1 MGWAENLQNAS
12 FRGVQFDVLNTD
24 EQISRDHAV
33 YEYPFVDGADLHDL
47 GRKARPFRMTAFLWG
62 EYYEY
67 KLEKLIAALDEGGDG
82 ELIHPVYGSVPSV
95 IVTGYSIRH
104 DAESPDSCTIDM
116 SFLENRT
123 GSALFSTPLP
133 ELFAQQLFDEL
144 DKLLAQL
151 SELFDA
157 VTAPLKTINSVIKK
171 IQTVRATLVN
181 TLLTFKSDFLSS
193 IDNMMSLASEP
204 GKFIGGLAEVLE
216 IHTSDVGH
224 AVPVLERTDSATTT
238 GRLTGENRVASSA
251 TVMTCWNEVMADMDE
266 LVALPVA
273 LVSGDKTPSVA
284 LPPDASV
291 EDVQDVKAAYA
302 VLAASELA
310 SVATAIL
317 SDEAQSEQLIPA
329 DIGRLVGDVRTRL
342 QAAITLFRERYEGE
356 RERITET
363 ASPLGLMYPEIIQS
377 MKNVAASVQDV
388 GLLVLS
394 RRPPLTQKQVQA
406 DSCLLLLAWQ
416 WYGDYSRAAELQRLN
431 PQLRDPNNITAG
443 MVINAYAK

>member
-47 GRKARPFRMTAFLWG
+47 GRKARPFRLTAFLWG
-62 EYYEY
+62 DNYEY
-67 KLEKLIAALDEGGDG
+67 KLEKLTAALDEGGDG
-82 ELIHPVYGSVPSV
+82 ELIHPIYGSVPSV
-95 IVTGYSIRH
+95 IVTGYSVRH

-133 ELFAQQLFDEL
+133 ELFAQQLYDEL
-144 DKLLAQL
+144 DKLQAQL
-151 SELFDA
+151 SEYFDA
-157 VTAPLKTINSVIKK
+157 VTSPLKTINSVIKK

-181 TLLTFKSDFLSS
+181 TMLTFKSDSLYT
-193 IDNMMSLASEP
+193 IDNMVSLANEP

-216 IHTSDVGH
+216 IHTSDVGR
-224 AVPVLERTDSATTT
+224 AVPVLWRSDTTTTT
-238 GRLTGENRVASSA
+238 GLAEDTAVASSA
-251 TVMTCWNEVMADMDE
+251 TVMTCWNEVLADMDE

-273 LVSGDKTPSVA
+273 LVNGDKTPTVA

-291 EDVQDVKAAYA
+291 EDVQDVKAAYT

-317 SDEAQSEQLIPA
+317 SDETQSGQLIPA
-329 DIGRLVGDVRTRL
+329 DVGRLVGDVRTRL
-342 QAAITLFRERYEGE
+342 QAAVTLFRDRYEGE
-356 RERITET
+356 RERVTET
-363 ASPLGLMYPEIIQS
+363 ASPLGLMYPEIIQG
-377 MKNVAASVQDV
+377 MKNVAASVQDI

-443 MVINAYAK
+443 MVINAWTK

>member
-12 FRGVQFDVLNTD
+12 FRGVQFEVLNTD

-62 EYYEY
+62 DDYEY
-67 KLEKLIAALDEGGDG
+67 KLGKLTAALDEGGDG

-95 IVTGYSIRH
+95 IVTGYNIRH

-133 ELFAQQLFDEL
+133 ELFTQQLFDEL
-144 DKLLAQL
+144 DTLQARL
-151 SELFDA
+151 SDFFDA
-157 VTAPLKTINSVIKK
+157 VTAPLNTVNSMIKK
-171 IQTVRATLVN
+171 AQTVRATLVN
-181 TLLTFKSDFLSS
+181 TLLSFKSDFVSTV
-193 IDNMMSLASEP
+193 DNIVSLAGEP
-204 GKFIGGLAEVLE
+204 GKFINELAEVLE
-216 IHTSDVGH
+216 IHTSDVGQ
-224 AVPVLERTDSATTT
+224 PVQVLQRVDSATRTGLAGETT
-238 GRLTGENRVASSA
+238 VASSA
-251 TVMTCWNEVMADMDE
+251 TVMNCWNKVITDMDE
-266 LVALPVA
+266 FVALPVT
-273 LVSGDKTPSVA
+273 LVSGDKVAEVA
-284 LPPDASV
+284 LPVDASPD
-291 EDVQDVKAAYA
+291 DVQDVKAVYA
-302 VLAASELA
+302 TQAASELA
-310 SVATAIL
+310 SVAMAIL
-317 SDEAQSEQLIPA
+317 VDDAQSEQLIPA

-377 MKNVAASVQDV
+377 MKNVAATVQDV

-443 MVINAYAK
+443 VVINAYAK

>member
-12 FRGVQFDVLNTD
+12 FRGVQFEVLNTD

-62 EYYEY
+62 DDYEY
-67 KLEKLIAALDEGGDG
+67 KLGKLTAALDEGGDG

-123 GSALFSTPLP
+123 GSTLFSTPLP

-144 DKLLAQL
+144 DTLQARL
-151 SELFDA
+151 SDFFDA
-157 VTAPLKTINSVIKK
+157 VTAPLNTVNSMIKK
-171 IQTVRATLVN
+171 AQTVRATLVN
-181 TLLTFKSDFLSS
+181 TLLSFKSDFVSTV
-193 IDNMMSLASEP
+193 DNIVSLAGEP
-204 GKFIGGLAEVLE
+204 GKFINELAEVLE
-216 IHTSDVGH
+216 IHTSDVGQP
-224 AVPVLERTDSATTT
+224 VPVLQRVDSATRTGLAGETT
-238 GRLTGENRVASSA
+238 VASSA
-251 TVMTCWNEVMADMDE
+251 TVMNCWNKVITDMDE
-266 LVALPVA
+266 FVALPVT
-273 LVSGDKTPSVA
+273 LVSGDKVAEVA
-284 LPPDASV
+284 LPADASPD
-291 EDVQDVKAAYA
+291 DVQDVKAVYA
-302 VLAASELA
+302 TQAASELA
-310 SVATAIL
+310 SVAMVIL
-317 SDEAQSEQLIPA
+317 VDDAQSEQLIPA

-377 MKNVAASVQDV
+377 MKNVAATVQDV

-416 WYGDYSRAAELQRLN
+416 WYDDYSRAAELQRLN

>member
-12 FRGVQFDVLNTD
+12 FRGVQFEVLNTD

-62 EYYEY
+62 DDYEY
-67 KLEKLIAALDEGGDG
+67 KLGKLTAALDEGGDG

-144 DKLLAQL
+144 DTLQARL
-151 SELFDA
+151 SDFFDA
-157 VTAPLKTINSVIKK
+157 VTAPLNTVNSMIKK
-171 IQTVRATLVN
+171 AQTVRATLVN
-181 TLLTFKSDFLSS
+181 TLLSFKSDFVSTV
-193 IDNMMSLASEP
+193 DNIVSLAGEP
-204 GKFIGGLAEVLE
+204 GKFINELAEVLE
-216 IHTSDVGH
+216 IHTSDVGQ
-224 AVPVLERTDSATTT
+224 PVQVLQRVDSATRTGLAGETT
-238 GRLTGENRVASSA
+238 VASSA
-251 TVMTCWNEVMADMDE
+251 TVMNCWNKVITDMDE
-266 LVALPVA
+266 FVALPVT
-273 LVSGDKTPSVA
+273 LVSGDKVAEVA
-284 LPPDASV
+284 LPVDASPD
-291 EDVQDVKAAYA
+291 DVQDVKAVYA
-302 VLAASELA
+302 TQAASELA
-310 SVATAIL
+310 SVAMAIL
-317 SDEAQSEQLIPA
+317 VDDAQSEQLIPA

-342 QAAITLFRERYEGE
+342 QAVITLFRERYEGE

-406 DSCLLLLAWQ
+406 DSCLLLLACQ

>member
-1 MGWAENLQNAS
+1 
-12 FRGVQFDVLNTD
+12 
-24 EQISRDHAV
+24 
-33 YEYPFVDGADLHDL
+33 
-47 GRKARPFRMTAFLWG
+47 
-62 EYYEY
+62 
-67 KLEKLIAALDEGGDG
+67 
-82 ELIHPVYGSVPSV
+82 
-95 IVTGYSIRH
+95 
-104 DAESPDSCTIDM
+104 
-116 SFLENRT
+116 
-123 GSALFSTPLP
+123 
-133 ELFAQQLFDEL
+133 QQLFDEL
-144 DKLLAQL
+144 DTLQARL
-151 SELFDA
+151 SDFFDA
-157 VTAPLKTINSVIKK
+157 VTAPLNTVNSMIKK
-171 IQTVRATLVN
+171 AQTVRATLVN
-181 TLLTFKSDFLSS
+181 TLLSFKSDFVSTV
-193 IDNMMSLASEP
+193 DNIVSLAGEP
-204 GKFIGGLAEVLE
+204 GKFINELAEVLE
-216 IHTSDVGH
+216 IHSSDVGH

-238 GRLTGENRVASSA
+238 GLTGEDSVASSA

-394 RRPPLTQKQVQA
+394 RRPPLTQKQVLA

>member
-95 IVTGYSIRH
+95 IVIGYSIRH
-104 DAESPDSCTIDM
+104 DAENPDSCTIDM

-123 GSALFSTPLP
+123 GSVLFSTPLP
-133 ELFAQQLFDEL
+133 ELFAQQLFEEL

-224 AVPVLERTDSATTT
+224 AVPVLERSDSATTT
-238 GRLTGENRVASSA
+238 GLTGEDSVASSA

-356 RERITET
+356 REWITET

>member
-1 MGWAENLQNAS
+1 MFYSANELAGLPGLPGTVQGVRWTLNRITETHPEWKRKREGTKAFEYHIDCLPAEAQK
-12 FRGVQFDVLNTD
+12 VLRKRLTHQVLEDAQLPAVVEQKAVKNVAVRD
-24 EQISRDHAV
+24 E
-33 YEYPFVDGADLHDL
+33 
-47 GRKARPFRMTAFLWG
+47 
-62 EYYEY
+62 
-67 KLEKLIAALDEGGDG
+67 LEVMVK
-82 ELIHPVYGSVPSV
+82 
-95 IVTGYSIRH
+95 
-104 DAESPDSCTIDM
+104 C
-116 SFLENRT
+116 
-123 GSALFSTPLP
+123 P
-133 ELFAQQLFDEL
+133 ELALREVQSLT
-144 DKLLAQL
+144 DKQKAIADARI
-151 SELFDA
+151 SDFFDA
-157 VTAPLKTINSVIKK
+157 VTSPLKTINSVIKK

-181 TLLTFKSDFLSS
+181 TLLTFKSDSFSTV
-193 IDNMMSLASEP
+193 DNVVSLASEP

-224 AVPVLERTDSATTT
+224 AVPVLARTDSATTT
-238 GRLTGENRVASSA
+238 GLTGEDSVASSA

-310 SVATAIL
+310 SVATAVL

>member
-12 FRGVQFDVLNTD
+12 FRGVQFEVLNTD

-62 EYYEY
+62 DDYEY
-67 KLEKLIAALDEGGDG
+67 KLGKLTAALDEGGDG

-144 DKLLAQL
+144 DTLQARL
-151 SELFDA
+151 SDFFDA
-157 VTAPLKTINSVIKK
+157 VTAPLNTVNSMIKK
-171 IQTVRATLVN
+171 AQTVRATLVN
-181 TLLTFKSDFLSS
+181 TLLSFKSDFVSTV
-193 IDNMMSLASEP
+193 DNIVSLAGEP
-204 GKFIGGLAEVLE
+204 GKFINELAEVLE
-216 IHTSDVGH
+216 IHTSDVGQP
-224 AVPVLERTDSATTT
+224 VPVLQRVDSATRTGLAGETT
-238 GRLTGENRVASSA
+238 VASSA
-251 TVMTCWNEVMADMDE
+251 TVMNCWNKVITDMDE
-266 LVALPVA
+266 FVALPVA
-273 LVSGDKTPSVA
+273 LVSGDKVPEVV
-284 LPPDASV
+284 LPADASPD
-291 EDVQDVKAAYA
+291 DVQDVKAVYA
-302 VLAASELA
+302 TQAASELA
-310 SVATAIL
+310 SVAMAIL
-317 SDEAQSEQLIPA
+317 VDDAQSEQLIPA

-377 MKNVAASVQDV
+377 
-388 GLLVLS
+388 
-394 RRPPLTQKQVQA
+394 
-406 DSCLLLLAWQ
+406 
-416 WYGDYSRAAELQRLN
+416 
-431 PQLRDPNNITAG
+431 
-443 MVINAYAK
+443 

>member
-1 MGWAENLQNAS
+1 MGWTENLQNAS

-24 EQISRDHAV
+24 EQISRDHAA

-62 EYYEY
+62 EFYEY
-67 KLEKLIAALDEGGDG
+67 KLEKLIAALDKGGEG
-82 ELIHPVYGSVPSV
+82 ELIHPIYGSVPSV

-116 SFLENRT
+116 NFLENRT

-144 DKLLAQL
+144 DRLQAQL
-151 SELFDA
+151 SEFFDA
-157 VTAPLKTINSVIKK
+157 VTAHLKTINSLIKK
-171 IQTVRATLVN
+171 IRTVRATLIN
-181 TLLTFKSDFLSS
+181 TLLAFKSDAFAT
-193 IDNMMSLASEP
+193 IDNIVSLADEP
-204 GKFIGGLAEVLE
+204 GKFIGELAGVLE

-224 AVPVLERTDSATTT
+224 MVPALAHTDAVVTGSAGDAPVA
-238 GRLTGENRVASSA
+238 GSA
-251 TVMTCWNEVMADMDE
+251 TVMTCWNEVTADMDE

-273 LVSGDKTPSVA
+273 LVNGDKTPVVA
-284 LPPDASV
+284 LSPDASV

-317 SDEAQSEQLIPA
+317 SDDTQSEQLVPA
-329 DIGRLVGDVRTRL
+329 VVGRLVGDVRTRL

-363 ASPLGLMYPEIIQS
+363 TSPQGLMYPEIIQS

-394 RRPPLTQKQVQA
+394 RHPPLTQKQVQA

-416 WYGDYSRAAELQRLN
+416 WYGDYRRAAELQRLN

-443 MVINAYAK
+443 MVINAWTK

>member
-1 MGWAENLQNAS
+1 
-12 FRGVQFDVLNTD
+12 
-24 EQISRDHAV
+24 
-33 YEYPFVDGADLHDL
+33 
-47 GRKARPFRMTAFLWG
+47 
-62 EYYEY
+62 
-67 KLEKLIAALDEGGDG
+67 
-82 ELIHPVYGSVPSV
+82 
-95 IVTGYSIRH
+95 
-104 DAESPDSCTIDM
+104 M

-133 ELFAQQLFDEL
+133 ELFAQQLFEEL

-216 IHTSDVGH
+216 IHSSDVGH

-238 GRLTGENRVASSA
+238 GLTGEDSVASSA

-284 LPPDASV
+284 L
-291 EDVQDVKAAYA
+291 
-302 VLAASELA
+302 
-310 SVATAIL
+310 
-317 SDEAQSEQLIPA
+317 
-329 DIGRLVGDVRTRL
+329 
-342 QAAITLFRERYEGE
+342 
-356 RERITET
+356 
-363 ASPLGLMYPEIIQS
+363 
-377 MKNVAASVQDV
+377 
-388 GLLVLS
+388 
-394 RRPPLTQKQVQA
+394 
-406 DSCLLLLAWQ
+406 
-416 WYGDYSRAAELQRLN
+416 
-431 PQLRDPNNITAG
+431 
-443 MVINAYAK
+443 

>member
-12 FRGVQFDVLNTD
+12 FRGVQFEVLNTD

-62 EYYEY
+62 DDYEY
-67 KLEKLIAALDEGGDG
+67 KLGKLTAALDEGGDG

-144 DKLLAQL
+144 DTLQARL
-151 SELFDA
+151 SDFFDS
-157 VTAPLKTINSVIKK
+157 VTAPLNTVNSMIKK
-171 IQTVRATLVN
+171 AQTVRATLVN
-181 TLLTFKSDFLSS
+181 TLLSFKSDFVSTV
-193 IDNMMSLASEP
+193 DNIVSLAGEP
-204 GKFIGGLAEVLE
+204 GKFINELAEVLE
-216 IHTSDVGH
+216 IHTSDVGQP
-224 AVPVLERTDSATTT
+224 VPVLQRVDSATRT
-238 GRLTGENRVASSA
+238 GLAGEATIASSA
-251 TVMTCWNEVMADMDE
+251 TVMNCWNKVITDMDE
-266 LVALPVA
+266 FVALPVA
-273 LVSGDKTPSVA
+273 LVSGDKVPEVV
-284 LPPDASV
+284 LPADASPD
-291 EDVQDVKAAYA
+291 DVQDVKAVYA
-302 VLAASELA
+302 TQAASELA
-310 SVATAIL
+310 SVAMAIL
-317 SDEAQSEQLIPA
+317 VDDAQSEQLIPA

>member
-12 FRGVQFDVLNTD
+12 FRGVQFEVLNTD

-62 EYYEY
+62 DDYEY
-67 KLEKLIAALDEGGDG
+67 KLGKLTAALDEGGDG

-95 IVTGYSIRH
+95 IVTGYNIRH

-144 DKLLAQL
+144 DTLQARL
-151 SELFDA
+151 SDFFDA
-157 VTAPLKTINSVIKK
+157 VTAPLNTVNSMIKK
-171 IQTVRATLVN
+171 AQTVRATLVN
-181 TLLTFKSDFLSS
+181 TLLSFKSDFVSTV
-193 IDNMMSLASEP
+193 DNIVSLAGEP
-204 GKFIGGLAEVLE
+204 GKFINELAEVLE
-216 IHTSDVGH
+216 IHTSDVGQ
-224 AVPVLERTDSATTT
+224 PVQVLQRVDSATRTGLAGETT
-238 GRLTGENRVASSA
+238 VASSA
-251 TVMTCWNEVMADMDE
+251 TVMNCWNKVITDMDE
-266 LVALPVA
+266 FVALPVT
-273 LVSGDKTPSVA
+273 LVSGDKVAEVA
-284 LPPDASV
+284 LPVDASPD
-291 EDVQDVKAAYA
+291 DVQDVKAVYA
-302 VLAASELA
+302 TQAASELA
-310 SVATAIL
+310 SVAMAIL
-317 SDEAQSEQLIPA
+317 VDDAQSEQLIPA

-377 MKNVAASVQDV
+377 MKNVAATVQDV

-431 PQLRDPNNITAG
+431 PQLRDPNNITDG
-443 MVINAYAK
+443 VVINAYAK

>member
-12 FRGVQFDVLNTD
+12 FRGVRFEVLNTD

-62 EYYEY
+62 DDYEY
-67 KLEKLIAALDEGGDG
+67 KLGKLTAALDEGGDG

-144 DKLLAQL
+144 DTLQARL
-151 SELFDA
+151 SDFFDA
-157 VTAPLKTINSVIKK
+157 VTAPLNTVNSMIKK
-171 IQTVRATLVN
+171 AQTVRATLVN
-181 TLLTFKSDFLSS
+181 TLLSFKSDFVSTV
-193 IDNMMSLASEP
+193 DNIVSLAGEP
-204 GKFIGGLAEVLE
+204 GKFINELAEVLE
-216 IHTSDVGH
+216 IHSSDVGH

-238 GRLTGENRVASSA
+238 GLTGEDSVASSA

-394 RRPPLTQKQVQA
+394 RRPPLTQKQVLA

>member
-12 FRGVQFDVLNTD
+12 FRGVQFEVLNTD

-62 EYYEY
+62 DDYEY
-67 KLEKLIAALDEGGDG
+67 KLGKLTAALDEGGDG

-95 IVTGYSIRH
+95 IVTGYNIRH

-144 DKLLAQL
+144 DTLQARL
-151 SELFDA
+151 SDFFDA
-157 VTAPLKTINSVIKK
+157 VTAPLNTVNSMIKK
-171 IQTVRATLVN
+171 AQTVRATLVN
-181 TLLTFKSDFLSS
+181 TLLSFKSDFVSTV
-193 IDNMMSLASEP
+193 DNIVSLAGEP
-204 GKFIGGLAEVLE
+204 GKFINELAEVLE
-216 IHTSDVGH
+216 IHTSDVGQ
-224 AVPVLERTDSATTT
+224 PVQVLQRVDSATRTGLAGETT
-238 GRLTGENRVASSA
+238 VASSA
-251 TVMTCWNEVMADMDE
+251 TVMNCWNKVITDMDE
-266 LVALPVA
+266 FVALPVT
-273 LVSGDKTPSVA
+273 LVSGDKVAEVA
-284 LPPDASV
+284 LPVDASPD
-291 EDVQDVKAAYA
+291 DVQDVKAVYA
-302 VLAASELA
+302 TQAASELA
-310 SVATAIL
+310 SVAMAIL
-317 SDEAQSEQLIPA
+317 VDDAQSEQLIPA

-377 MKNVAASVQDV
+377 MKNVAATVQDV

-406 DSCLLLLAWQ
+406 DSCLLLLARQ

-443 MVINAYAK
+443 VVINAYAK

>member
-12 FRGVQFDVLNTD
+12 FRGVQFEVLNTD

-62 EYYEY
+62 DDYEY
-67 KLEKLIAALDEGGDG
+67 KLGKLTAALDEGGDG

-144 DKLLAQL
+144 DTLQARL
-151 SELFDA
+151 SDFFDA
-157 VTAPLKTINSVIKK
+157 VTAPLNTVNSMIKK
-171 IQTVRATLVN
+171 AQTVRATLVN
-181 TLLTFKSDFLSS
+181 TLLSFKSDFVSTV
-193 IDNMMSLASEP
+193 DNIVSLAGEP
-204 GKFIGGLAEVLE
+204 GKFINELAEVLE
-216 IHTSDVGH
+216 IHTSDVGQ
-224 AVPVLERTDSATTT
+224 PVQVLQRVDSATRTGLAGETT
-238 GRLTGENRVASSA
+238 VASSA
-251 TVMTCWNEVMADMDE
+251 TVMNCWNKVITDMDE
-266 LVALPVA
+266 FVALPVT
-273 LVSGDKTPSVA
+273 LVSGDKVAEVA
-284 LPPDASV
+284 LPVDASPD
-291 EDVQDVKAAYA
+291 DVQDVKAVYA
-302 VLAASELA
+302 TQAASELA
-310 SVATAIL
+310 SVAMAIL
-317 SDEAQSEQLIPA
+317 VDDAQSEQLIPA

-377 MKNVAASVQDV
+377 MKNVAATVQDV

-394 RRPPLTQKQVQA
+394 RRPPLTQKQVQV

-443 MVINAYAK
+443 VVINAYAK

>member
-12 FRGVQFDVLNTD
+12 FRGVRFEVLNTD

-62 EYYEY
+62 DDYEY
-67 KLEKLIAALDEGGDG
+67 KLGKLTAALDEGGDG

-144 DKLLAQL
+144 DTLQARL
-151 SELFDA
+151 SDFFDA
-157 VTAPLKTINSVIKK
+157 VTAPLNTVNSMIKK
-171 IQTVRATLVN
+171 AQTVRATLVN
-181 TLLTFKSDFLSS
+181 TLLSFKSDFVSTV
-193 IDNMMSLASEP
+193 DNIVSLAGEP
-204 GKFIGGLAEVLE
+204 GKFINELAEVLE
-216 IHTSDVGH
+216 IHSSDVGH

-238 GRLTGENRVASSA
+238 GLTGEDSVASSA

-394 RRPPLTQKQVQA
+394 RRPPLTQKQVLA

-443 MVINAYAK
+443 MVINA